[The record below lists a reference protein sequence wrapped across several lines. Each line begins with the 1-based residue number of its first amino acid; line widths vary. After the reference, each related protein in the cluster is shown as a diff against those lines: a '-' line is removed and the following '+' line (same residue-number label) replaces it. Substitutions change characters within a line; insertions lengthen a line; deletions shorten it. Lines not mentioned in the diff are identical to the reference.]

1 MATVVDQRREV
12 VVMSGAQPVYQDL
25 SNHHRGGNYRAGHQR
40 QMFTVNDPELGVAFR
55 GSYTTALEGP
65 ASIRHHH
72 NFEQLR
78 YLLDGEWEYGRRRI
92 KPGTIGF
99 FGESVHYG
107 PLRCLKASRSIGLQ
121 YPGWSGAKFISRA
134 EEKQVQKEMVEK
146 GVKFD
151 SGLATWPDGRKQDG
165 SEALWEYWAGEKLDY
180 AKPRF
185 DDEVWLH
192 TERFEWESSDVK
204 GVAIKRLAYLDQ
216 RGPAVSLLKLEP
228 GASTPAGHSG
238 AMMLRFVYEG
248 EAEYAG
254 QACPPVSCIYYPPQS
269 DYEPITSAEGCT
281 IYSVELQLGR
291 DAERPLPYR
300 I

>member
-1 MATVVDQRREV
+1 MAVAVRQHSAV

-25 SNHHRGGNYRAGHQR
+25 SNHHRGGNYRQGHQR
-40 QMFTVNDPELGVAFR
+40 QMFTIHDPDGGVAFR
-55 GSYTTALEGP
+55 ASYTTALEGP

-78 YLLDGEWEYGRRRI
+78 FLLDGEWEYGHRRI

-107 PLRCLKASRSIGLQ
+107 PLKCVKASRSIGLQ
-121 YPGWSGAKFISRA
+121 YPGWSGAPFISRA
-134 EEKQVQKEMVEK
+134 DEKRVQKEMVEA

-165 SEALWEYWAGEKLDY
+165 SEALWEYWAGQKLEY

-192 TERFEWESSDVK
+192 TERFEWSPSDVE
-204 GVAIKRLAYLDQ
+204 GVAVKRLAYFDE
-216 RGPAVSLLKLEP
+216 RGPAVSLLRLDP
-228 GASTPAGHSG
+228 GASTPAGRSG
-238 AMMLRFVYEG
+238 SVMLRFVYEG
-248 EAEYAG
+248 EADYAG
-254 QACPPVSCIYYPPQS
+254 HTCPAVSCLYYPPDT
-269 DYEPITSAEGCT
+269 DYEPLHTAGGCT
-281 IYSVELQLGR
+281 VYSVELQMGGS
-291 DAERPLPYR
+291 ERPLPYR
-300 I
+300 V